1 MLGSLAMEL
10 AGQRL
15 AVTGAGGYIGLRLV
29 TRARALGLEVRGL
42 EASPAAAERA
52 RAAGAEVIVGDVGD
66 PGPVAALCAG
76 AAAVVHTAA
85 IVAGGGDLAK
95 FRAVNVEGTR
105 AALAA
110 AAAAG
115 AKRFVHLSS
124 VMVYGY
130 SYPPFVDET
139 GPQREE
145 GNAYCTTKIESER
158 LAFAAHRPG
167 GMEVVILRPG
177 DVYGP
182 GSPAWVV
189 GPIEAM
195 RKRVFALP
203 DGGKGV
209 VNHLHVDN
217 LVDAIFLALTRE
229 GVGGEAYNLTDGQAT
244 TWRDFYGRIAT
255 LIGKKRVPSL
265 PTATLV
271 ELARKAEEA
280 ARARGEEPE
289 PLVDRIMLLTR
300 PHAVS
305 IEKAKKRLGYAP
317 RIGLEEG
324 MAQIAAW
331 LAA

>member
-1 MLGSLAMEL
+1 MEL

-29 TRARALGLEVRGL
+29 TRARELGLAVRGL

-52 RAAGAEVIVGDVGD
+52 RAAGAEVLVGDVAD
-66 PGPVAALCAG
+66 PVPVAELCAG
-76 AAAVVHTAA
+76 ASLLVHTAA
-85 IVAGGGDLAK
+85 IVAGGGDLAR

-105 AALAA
+105 TVLAA

-115 AKRFVHLSS
+115 ARRFVHLSS

-130 SYPPFVDET
+130 TYPPFVDEA
-139 GPQREE
+139 GPQRDE
-145 GNAYCTTKIESER
+145 GNAYCQTKIESER
-158 LAFAAHRPG
+158 LAFAMHRPG
-167 GMEVVILRPG
+167 GLEVVILRPG

-189 GPIEAM
+189 GPLDAM
-195 RKRVFALP
+195 RARVFALP

-209 VNHLHVDN
+209 INHLHVDN
-217 LVDAIFLALTRE
+217 LIDAIFLALTRE
-229 GVGGEAYNLTDGQAT
+229 GVGGEAYNLTDGRAT
-244 TWRDFYGRIAT
+244 TWREFYGRLAT
-255 LIGKKRVPSL
+255 MIGKKRVPAL

-271 ELARKAEEA
+271 DLARKVEDA
-280 ARARGEEPE
+280 ARARGEVPE

-300 PHAVS
+300 PHPYS
-305 IEKAKKRLGYAP
+305 IEKAKERLGWAP

-331 LAA
+331 LGG